1 MDEARI
7 NDKKILSF
15 DLDRWR
21 LDRITLML
29 ENMSTARAAAN
40 VHTQFLTML
49 TSTRFTGDAEL

>member
-1 MDEARI
+1 MDEART

-40 VHTQFLTML
+40 VHAQFLTML